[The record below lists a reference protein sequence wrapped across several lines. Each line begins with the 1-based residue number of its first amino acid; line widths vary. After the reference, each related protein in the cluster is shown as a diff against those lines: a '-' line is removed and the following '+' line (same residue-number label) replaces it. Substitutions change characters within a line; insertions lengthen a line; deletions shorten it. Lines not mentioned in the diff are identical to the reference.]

1 MDRRRHSG
9 DDVLKKNGKKGL
21 IAAMIVA
28 VTLLAGRRLGTASA
42 FATATAVDGSI
53 IRNTDLYIYDPA
65 GTRLL
70 GRAHYTV
77 KQHDN
82 IVTIEGRNDFLDGEY
97 DIEHDTLKMTADEL
111 PRMIAYE
118 HSFFDA
124 HGAPQ
129 IIAKADAVTG
139 KTSCAKYE
147 KGEGTI
153 ETALLQFPP
162 DTYAGAGVLVPVA
175 DQFRR
180 GNATDL
186 DLHVFDCAHGPR
198 ILTLHVDLERAP
210 WHFLPHDGELGKADA
225 QPVFG
230 WFNIFLKPFVPTI
243 RMWFDPL
250 RDFAFVGGMLSRY
263 YRGPEVLLVRM
274 TPPVKAPPVLE
285 PAAAPA
291 LTAPHDSPDPK
302 SPTERPATAPAS
314 VAVSAAIQPGAAGST
329 PTHIDPVPAAH

>member
-1 MDRRRHSG
+1 
-9 DDVLKKNGKKGL
+9 VLKKNGKKAL
-21 IAAMIVA
+21 VAAVIVA
-28 VTLLAGRRLGTASA
+28 VTLLAGRRPGTASA
-42 FATATAVDGSI
+42 FATATARNASI
-53 IRNTDLYIYDPA
+53 TRNTDLYIYDPA
-65 GTRLL
+65 GTKLL

-77 KQHDN
+77 TQRDN

-97 DIEHDTLKMTADEL
+97 DLEHDTLKMTADEL
-111 PRMIAYE
+111 PRMITYE

-124 HGAPQ
+124 HSAPL

-147 KGEGTI
+147 AGVGTV

-162 DTYAGAGVLVPVA
+162 DTYAGASVLVPVA

-180 GNATDL
+180 GDAPDL

-250 RDFAFVGGMLSRY
+250 RDFAFVGGILSRY
-263 YRGPEVLLVRM
+263 YRGPEVLLVRI
-274 TPPVKAPPVLE
+274 TPPVKAPPILE
-285 PAAAPA
+285 PAAPPA
-291 LTAPHDSPDPK
+291 LSASHDLPDPK

-314 VAVSAAIQPGAAGST
+314 AAVSAAMQPGTAGSM